1 VTATSTAEPFL
12 PTGRSLRTLAKAA
25 ADCRGCELYQN
36 ASQTVFGAGLAKAKV
51 VFVGEQPGDMEDR
64 QGKPFVG
71 PAGRILDR
79 ALAEAGID
87 RDAAYLT
94 NAVKHF
100 RWKSTSQGKRRI
112 HDKPDAGHV
121 MACRPW
127 LAAELATVRP
137 HIVVALGATAAHA
150 LLGSSFRLTA
160 RRGEL
165 LDWPPERGPY
175 ADDET
180 PVRMV
185 TATVHPAAI
194 LRGDPSDRDNAFQA
208 FVNDLKVVARAL
220 E

>member
-51 VFVGEQPGDMEDR
+51 VFVGEQPGDIEDR

-112 HDKPDAGHV
+112 HDKDTQLIESMGESWNVVDLFEALHQSVDSASRRNQLRRRQPQREQAQG
-121 MACRPW
+121 RP
-127 LAAELATVRP
+127 
-137 HIVVALGATAAHA
+137 
-150 LLGSSFRLTA
+150 
-160 RRGEL
+160 
-165 LDWPPERGPY
+165 
-175 ADDET
+175 
-180 PVRMV
+180 
-185 TATVHPAAI
+185 PAAPVGSRHDFGI
-194 LRGDPSDRDNAFQA
+194 RTHRGWSIRCLRFAIDG
-208 FVNDLKVVARAL
+208 
-220 E
+220 